1 MRDYEDKLNR
11 LRVELEEIELLS
23 FEYEKYVGILNI
35 AEYMIER
42 IEFHKVQYDKYED
55 DETKNHINLLFKDI
69 QSLFNNSR
77 LNWFSWLLFYLKL

>member
-11 LRVELEEIELLS
+11 LNEELEAIKLLS
-23 FEYEKYVGILNI
+23 YEYEKFITVVHI

-55 DETKNHINLLFKDI
+55 DETKNHINLLFTDI
-69 QSLFNNSR
+69 QSLFNNCR

>member
-1 MRDYEDKLNR
+1 MRDYENKLKQ
-11 LRVELEEIELLS
+11 VENELDDIRS
-23 FEYEKYVGILNI
+23 MAFEDEHYIYVAFI

-42 IEFHKVQYDKYED
+42 IEYHKIQYDKYGDE
-55 DETKNHINLLFKDI
+55 ETKNHINLLFKDI

>member
-11 LRVELEEIELLS
+11 LNEELEEIKLLS
-23 FEYEKYVGILNI
+23 YEYEKFITVVNI

-42 IEFHKVQYDKYED
+42 IEFHKIQYDKYED
-55 DETKNHINLLFKDI
+55 DETKNHINLLFTDI

-77 LNWFSWLLFYLKL
+77 LK

>member
-1 MRDYEDKLNR
+1 MQNYDKQLKIAKDNLEHYEILLMEDK
-11 LRVELEEIELLS
+11 
-23 FEYEKYVGILNI
+23 KYQRIVDI

-77 LNWFSWLLFYLKL
+77 LN

>member
-23 FEYEKYVGILNI
+23 FEYEKYVGILHI
-35 AEYMIER
+35 AEYIIER

-55 DETKNHINLLFKDI
+55 DETKNHINLLFTDV
-69 QSLFNNSR
+69 QSLFNNCR
-77 LNWFSWLLFYLKL
+77 LN

>member
-77 LNWFSWLLFYLKL
+77 LN

>member
-11 LRVELEEIELLS
+11 LRVELEKIELLS

-77 LNWFSWLLFYLKL
+77 LN

>member
-23 FEYEKYVGILNI
+23 FEYEKYVGILQI

-42 IEFHKVQYDKYED
+42 IEFHKVQYDKYKD
-55 DETKNHINLLFKDI
+55 DETKNHINLLFTDI
-69 QSLFNNSR
+69 QSLFNNCR
-77 LNWFSWLLFYLKL
+77 LN